1 MQPPA
6 ERDQKAMNTLRSAVI
21 VGAGISGLACA
32 WRLHKHGIRVTL
44 LEGSSRVGG
53 VVGSL
58 SQNGFLFE
66 KGPQSFLGTPAI
78 LDLVRELGIES
89 EVVSADPRAARYIL
103 RGGRLH
109 RVPLS
114 PQSFFTSSFFSG
126 GTRLR
131 AAAELFRRSR
141 PPQHEESVADFI
153 RRKFGAET
161 LDNLVAPFV
170 SGVYAGD
177 PEQLSVRSAFP
188 TLSEWELQYGSV
200 LRGAMKSR
208 PAGQKRPSPSSFRR
222 GMETLLEAFA
232 AQLGDAIQTE
242 ASVESLSLQSGAA
255 RAGDSTAAFNVR
267 VKSAAG
273 IADIAADA
281 VIVATPAYIA
291 GQILASLSEKLHQY
305 LSAMPYA
312 AVAVVAAGYQRR
324 QIGNALDGFGYL
336 VPRAEGLHVLGTVW
350 NSSLFPGR
358 APEGMVTLTSFAGGA
373 TGPEIVH
380 QDADAIAP
388 IVENEVAQILNI
400 AGPPQE
406 RAVWRLAK
414 GIPQYNLGHAASL
427 GAVREQLSRFPGIF
441 LAGNYLQGPS
451 LQNTIEQGMQTA
463 ESVRDFLGAA
473 PRK

>member
-1 MQPPA
+1 MEPYA
-6 ERDQKAMNTLRSAVI
+6 AMNASRSAVVI
-21 VGAGISGLACA
+21 GAGISGLACA
-32 WRLHKHGIRVTL
+32 WRLRKHGIRVKL
-44 LEGSSRVGG
+44 LESSPRVGG
-53 VVGSL
+53 VIGSSL
-58 SQNGFLFE
+58 QNGFLFE
-66 KGPQSFLGTPAI
+66 KGPQSFLGTPVV

-89 EVVSADPRAARYIL
+89 ELVTGDPRATRYIL

-114 PQSFFTSSFFSG
+114 PQSFFTSSYFSG

-153 RRKFGAET
+153 RRKFGAEI

-177 PEQLSVRSAFP
+177 SEQLSVRSAFP

-208 PAGQKRPSPSSFRR
+208 PAGQKRPSPCSFRG

-232 AQLGDAIQTE
+232 AQLSDAIQTQMC
-242 ASVESLSLQSGAA
+242 VESLSFRSGAA
-255 RAGDSTAAFNVR
+255 GGGDEPPFSVR
-267 VKSAAG
+267 VKTATG
-273 IADIAADA
+273 IVDIAADT
-281 VIVATPAYIA
+281 IIMATPAYIA
-291 GQILASLSEKLHQY
+291 GQILASISEKLHAS
-305 LSAMPYA
+305 LSVLPYA
-312 AVAVVAAGYQRR
+312 PVVVVAGGYQRH
-324 QIGNALDGFGYL
+324 QVGHTLDGFGYL
-336 VPRAEGLHVLGTVW
+336 VPRAENLHVLGTVW

-358 APEGMVTLTSFAGGA
+358 APDGMVTLTSFAGGA
-373 TGPEIVH
+373 TNPSVVH
-380 QDADAIAP
+380 QDEEAIAP
-388 IVENEVAQILNI
+388 MVEAEVAQTLNI
-400 AGPPQE
+400 AGAPLE

-427 GAVREQLSRFPGIF
+427 GAIREELSRFPGIF

-451 LQNTIEQGMQTA
+451 LQNTIEQARRTA
-463 ESVRDFLGAA
+463 DSVHDFFGAA
-473 PRK
+473 ARK

>member
-1 MQPPA
+1 MTPDPQI
-6 ERDQKAMNTLRSAVI
+6 AVNNPSRLAVVI
-21 VGAGISGLACA
+21 GAGISGLACA
-32 WRLHKHGIRVTL
+32 WRLRKHGIRVTL
-44 LEGSSRVGG
+44 LEESPRVGG
-53 VVGSL
+53 VIGSF

-66 KGPQSFLGTPAI
+66 KGPQSFLATPAI

-89 EVVSADPRAARYIL
+89 ELVTGDPRAARYIL

-153 RRKFGAET
+153 RRKFGAEI

-188 TLSEWELQYGSV
+188 SLSEWELQYGSV

-208 PAGQKRPSPSSFRR
+208 PASQKRPSSSSFQH
-222 GMETLLEAFA
+222 GMETLLEGLA
-232 AQLGDAIQTE
+232 AQLGDAIQTQ
-242 ASVESLSLQSGAA
+242 ASVESLSFRSDATGAK
-255 RAGDSTAAFNVR
+255 GQPLFSVR
-267 VKSAAG
+267 VKTAAG
-273 IADIAADA
+273 IADIAADT
-281 VIVATPAYIA
+281 IVLATPAYTA
-291 GQILASLSEKLHQY
+291 GQILASTSEKLHAY
-305 LSAMPYA
+305 LSALPYA
-312 AVAVVAAGYQRR
+312 PVAVVAGGYQRR
-324 QIGNALDGFGYL
+324 QIGNALEGFGYL
-336 VPRAEGLHVLGTVW
+336 VPRAENLHVLGTVW

-358 APEGMVTLTSFAGGA
+358 APDGMVTLTSFAGG
-373 TGPEIVH
+373 TGDPGIV
-380 QDADAIAP
+380 QKDAEAIAS
-388 IVENEVAQILNI
+388 IVESDVAQILDI
-400 AGPPQE
+400 AGCPQE
-406 RAVWRLAK
+406 RAVWRLHK

-427 GAVREQLSRFPGIF
+427 TAIREELVRFPGIF

-451 LQNTIEQGMQTA
+451 LQNTIEQA
-463 ESVRDFLGAA
+463 ARIADAVRDFSVAG